1 MKGLSDTGL
10 YRFRGKKIRVWVKTL
25 FTSLRF
31 FKIFYF
37 EKKKIC
43 EYPLRKRL
51 KKGYNCLESLS

>member
-37 EKKKIC
+37 EKKNKFVNILL
-43 EYPLRKRL
+43 EKDL
-51 KKGYNCLESLS
+51 KKDTIV

>member
-37 EKKKIC
+37 EKKKIVNILL
-43 EYPLRKRL
+43 EKDL
-51 KKGYNCLESLS
+51 KKDTIV